1 MSRLLFFTSALSAIL
16 FFVVLFSVRRSRIRA
31 EYSVGWLFASVALFA
46 LSQSSWLLER
56 VAQLLHIQEPPV
68 VLLLGVFGVFLLL
81 FFWASILISRLRD
94 DTIALVQRIA
104 ILEFH
109 VEHLRQRPVQQQSSI
124 VIHGSSIK
132 KNI

>member
-1 MSRLLFFTSALSAIL
+1 MSRLLYFTSALSVIL
-16 FFVVLFSVRRSRIRA
+16 FLVVLFSVRRSRIRA
-31 EYSVGWLFASVALFA
+31 EYSVGWLVASVALFA

-56 VAQLLHIQEPPV
+56 VARAFRIQEPPV

-109 VEHLRQRPVQQQSSI
+109 VEHLRQKATLEKPAI
-124 VIHGSSIK
+124 AIHGSSLK
-132 KNI
+132 KNN